1 MWKQTKTKIFKK
13 LANLQFAIG
22 LLFTIGFMIAIG
34 TIIEQDQ
41 GLSFYKE
48 NYPEIKPVFGFLSWK
63 IIILLG
69 FDRVYS
75 AWWFV
80 ITLILFGSSLLAC
93 TFTTQL
99 PSVKTFKIWKF
110 ITKQK
115 QYNNLKVNSDIKSG
129 ISNTVAFNCNDNK
142 YHVFRQHKRSYAYSG
157 LLGRVAPVIVHIS
170 IIVLLLGSTIGSFNS
185 YTAQE
190 IVPRGEIFHMQNLTK
205 LGNISYIPQTL
216 FCRINNFWITYT
228 KDLKPD
234 QFYSDLS
241 LFDKKGNELKR
252 KIIFVN
258 EPLVYKNLT
267 MYQTDWNIV
276 GIKLRLN
283 NEKTFQVPF
292 KKITKG
298 GNRFWFGSLSL
309 NNVLETD
316 LTMVLNDLNGKVY
329 FYNPKGTLIQECYV
343 GEFIFNNN
351 NFKLQVSEI
360 ITSTGLQMKSDPG
373 LGTVYFSFFL
383 LILSIYVSFFTYSQ
397 IWLVELADAIKIG
410 GNSNR
415 SVLFFQEDFRK
426 IIRRSTNT

>member
-1 MWKQTKTKIFKK
+1 MWKQTKTKILKK

-48 NYPEIKPVFGFLSWK
+48 NYPEIKPVFGFLNWK
-63 IIILLG
+63 IITLLG
-69 FDRVYS
+69 FDGVYS
-75 AWWFV
+75 AWWFL
-80 ITLILFGSSLLAC
+80 IILILFGSSLLAC

-115 QYNNLKVNSDIKSG
+115 QYDNLKVNSDIKSG
-129 ISNTVAFNCNDNK
+129 ISNTLAFNCNDNK
-142 YHVFRQHKRSYAYSG
+142 YHFFRQHKKSYAYSG

-170 IIVLLLGSTIGSFNS
+170 IIILLLGSTIGAFNS

-190 IVPRGEIFHMQNLTK
+190 IVPRGEIFHTQNLTK
-205 LGNISYIPQTL
+205 LGHINYIPQTL

-241 LFDKKGNELKR
+241 LFDEKGNELKR

-258 EPLVYKNLT
+258 EPLVYKNFT

-276 GIKLRLN
+276 GIKLRVN
-283 NEKTFQVPF
+283 TEKNISSTF
-292 KKITKG
+292 KK
-298 GNRFWFGSLSL
+298 N
-309 NNVLETD
+309 
-316 LTMVLNDLNGKVY
+316 Y
-329 FYNPKGTLIQECYV
+329 
-343 GEFIFNNN
+343 
-351 NFKLQVSEI
+351 
-360 ITSTGLQMKSDPG
+360 
-373 LGTVYFSFFL
+373 
-383 LILSIYVSFFTYSQ
+383 
-397 IWLVELADAIKIG
+397 
-410 GNSNR
+410 
-415 SVLFFQEDFRK
+415 
-426 IIRRSTNT
+426 